1 MRLKAWKTSEYFLFD
16 ILAIVFGAG
25 LVILFASTAHLGV
38 GVPDESY
45 YYTVAHRV
53 LLGQHMIADEWHL
66 SQFMQLFNILPV
78 FLYTKLAGGTAGL
91 ILFMRYLF
99 IAVNGVYY
107 AFVYA
112 KLRRFKGW
120 GLAAALLFCGVI
132 RQTLFALNYFTIS
145 LMATLAVW
153 LILADD
159 RKPHGVPTLLLAGL
173 IMACGIL
180 SEPFLIFLFALWFVL
195 TLIRELCRTRTDRLL
210 SGFDFVLN
218 RRTFFWM
225 TLGAAGM
232 FFLFMGYLFAGGSFQ
247 NIGASLPYIVSGREY
262 NSGNLIDFREIAKA
276 IAFSGTPCVAG
287 SAAALLAAVGFR
299 ICKRKDPRVKRIL
312 FAAACVCFAAGCVSA
327 GLRTFAGGKN
337 ADWAY
342 YLLYGDL
349 TLLLL
354 APTLWCLCEKK
365 TPRLFVLGAIGMLF
379 SVLVDI
385 SSAEGLAIGGGLLRV
400 YCLLQMVFLLPE
412 LNVQVKPKK
421 IGRRVRHG
429 KGPARV
435 LQGIVAVCAVAAL
448 VWNLSYVYCET
459 LQKPYE
465 FVYTGNDLSVK
476 LNKGPFRG
484 LRTNETA
491 AAAYNAILADLET
504 IRSSDREK
512 APVAVIGLTPF
523 AYLDLDLPYGAYS
536 AWYEY
541 DEPERLAAYWRM
553 NPENVP
559 AIVYVPQING
569 TTYLRNEDAV
579 QQSRIN
585 GLLQVI
591 SGDITEGA
599 AGTIITGVTLNGT

>member
-1 MRLKAWKTSEYFLFD
+1 MRLKAWKISESFLFD

-45 YYTVAHRV
+45 YCTVAHRV

-66 SQFMQLFNILPV
+66 SQFMQLFLILPV

-159 RKPHGVPTLLLAGL
+159 RKPHGVPTLLLAGF

-180 SEPFLIFLFALWFVL
+180 SEPFLIFLFALWFVC

-218 RRTFFWM
+218 RRAFFWM

-247 NIGASLPYIVSGREY
+247 NIGASLPYIVSGGEY
-262 NSGNLIDFREIAKA
+262 TGRNLVDFDKIGDA
-276 IAFSGTPCVAG
+276 IAFFGVPWVIG
-287 SAAALLAAVGFR
+287 SAVVLAASVVFR
-299 ICKRKDPRVKRIL
+299 VRNKKDPRVKRIL
-312 FAAACVCFAAGCVSA
+312 LAAACGCFAAGCVTA
-327 GLRTFAGGKN
+327 GVRTLFGGTDI
-337 ADWAY
+337 DWVY
-342 YLLYGDL
+342 YLQYGDL

-354 APTLWCLCEKK
+354 VPTLWCLCEKK
-365 TPRLFVLGAIGMLF
+365 TPRLLVLWVIGVLF

-385 SSAEGLAIGGGLLRV
+385 SSAVSLAVGGGLLRV
-400 YCLLQMVFLLPE
+400 ACVLQLSFLLPE
-412 LNVQVKPKK
+412 LKAHAKPRKA
-421 IGRRVRHG
+421 GARAGHG
-429 KGPARV
+429 KLLR
-435 LQGIVAVCAVAAL
+435 GITSVCAAAAL
-448 VWNLSYVYCET
+448 VWNLGYVCCET
-459 LQKPYE
+459 FHKPFE
-465 FVYTGNDLSVK
+465 FMFTGNAHTVRLDQ
-476 LNKGPFRG
+476 GPFRG

-491 AAAYNAILADLET
+491 AAAYNAILTDLDT
-504 IRSSDREK
+504 IRDLDREK

-591 SGDITEGA
+591 SGEITEGA